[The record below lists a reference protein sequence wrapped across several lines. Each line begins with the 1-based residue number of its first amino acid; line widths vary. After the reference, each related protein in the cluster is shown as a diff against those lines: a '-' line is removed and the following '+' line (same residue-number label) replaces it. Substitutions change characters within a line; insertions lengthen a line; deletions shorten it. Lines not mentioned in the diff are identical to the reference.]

1 MKRLLFVV
9 FLFISYVSLAQ
20 DDVTKFLGIPVDGT
34 KTDMIQK
41 LKEKGYTYNSQLDC
55 LEGEFNGYNVRLHV
69 VTNNNKVYRILVE
82 DAFGVNETAIK
93 IRFNNLCR
101 QFGRNS
107 RYSGIKEN
115 QEIPDNEDISYE
127 MIVNNKRYEAIFY
140 QTEMTIDTDLFKNT
154 ILEFAK
160 GKISENELAEL
171 SDSEKEQLVMVV
183 LNEYQDE
190 FKEYYVANNPLKIV
204 WFTIAELYGDY
215 RIAMYYDNEKNK
227 SNGEDL

>member
-1 MKRLLFVV
+1 
-9 FLFISYVSLAQ
+9 
-20 DDVTKFLGIPVDGT
+20 
-34 KTDMIQK
+34 
-41 LKEKGYTYNSQLDC
+41 
-55 LEGEFNGYNVRLHV
+55 
-69 VTNNNKVYRILVE
+69 
-82 DAFGVNETAIK
+82 
-93 IRFNNLCR
+93 
-101 QFGRNS
+101 
-107 RYSGIKEN
+107 
-115 QEIPDNEDISYE
+115 

-190 FKEYYVANNPLKIV
+190 FKEYYAANNPLKIV